1 MLKPFLIVCALSFV
15 GIAAHAQTGN
25 IWQHYEFSGAPQ
37 CMIADGSYLWIGN
50 DQGLVRYD
58 RAVDTFAIYFASMP
72 GLPDRWVTAL
82 TRAKDGS
89 IWIGTR
95 LGGLARFANNIWTTY
110 SSTNSALPADQI
122 TALAAD
128 SLGRVWVGIQV
139 GVAKYDNG
147 AWTVYTAA
155 QAPFSNNA
163 IYGLAADKLGNIWI
177 ATDNTQ
183 IPGKASLLK
192 FDGGTNWEMHNAST
206 DINFDAS
213 SNVSSMLI
221 AKNGDLW
228 LGMEG
233 YLDHLQGKTW
243 TSTLAQPAHNGPAK
257 NNVTALSED
266 TAGVIWSANSYG
278 AGRYDG
284 VTWQAL
290 ESKDGSFPF
299 PRCHGV
305 IADSGKFWFA
315 SYNDV
320 TIGPYG
326 FAKYDHGKWTLHD
339 SLSNCPL
346 DNNSIYAMTIDSRG
360 RFWCG
365 ERYTNR
371 VSMFDGY
378 TWTAFDDVTR
388 NTYTMSMCADSSGN
402 VYIGTGFQGI
412 VKFDGKS
419 APQYFDFTNTTLHSC
434 VISALAWDEVH
445 KTLWVGEQFDSKSV
459 IKYPAGLAKF
469 DGTTWTNY
477 TVVDS
482 PLPGM
487 EQSSLAVD
495 ATGVWTTTWYSGL
508 AHFDGVSKWDVYSTA
523 NSAIPGNRVWKVEQT
538 PKGDI
543 WIATEFGAAKWDGA
557 KWIPFT
563 TANSGIIA
571 SIYTCGFD
579 QIGNV
584 WFGAFNG
591 YAPGGASLFDGT
603 KWTTYTPLN
612 SGIGSNLL
620 ENIIG
625 GRNGDVW
632 IATYDQ
638 GIVRYNPKGI
648 APPCLNQVA
657 RLSIDPAPS
666 FLPNEG
672 VLRAIVTLKD
682 SVPEYLGLKEVTMTV
697 KFDARMLSIKN
708 LTASSGWTLTQ
719 SQRVASGSQVTLTC
733 NPHFAKAG
741 EALLVCDLDA
751 FVGTVTSSG
760 VSLID
765 TRFNPSDAKYE
776 SCTLASIPTDSML
789 VSLENA
795 CGDSIIRAS
804 LDRTP
809 LLQLLGANPDPVSS
823 ASQTFMLTLKSKR
836 DVQATITI
844 TTLAGVMVSSKQ
856 QLLAKGKGSYAVDL
870 SGLASG
876 AYLIQVMSGGSV
888 VSRKI
893 VVQ

>member
-1 MLKPFLIVCALSFV
+1 MKTIKLFLLSSVLSLFPLT
-15 GIAAHAQTGN
+15 AMAQTGN
-25 IWQHYEFSGAPQ
+25 IWEHYEFSGAPQ

-58 RAVDTFAIYFASMP
+58 RAVDTFANYYASIP
-72 GLPDRWVTAL
+72 GLPERWVTAL

-95 LGGLARFANNIWTTY
+95 FGGLVQFANNIWTTY
-110 SSTNSALPADQI
+110 STMNSPLPTDNI

-128 SLGRVWVGIQV
+128 SLGRVWVGTSS
-139 GVAKYDNG
+139 GLCAYDG
-147 AWTVYTAA
+147 GTWTLYTTP
-155 QAPFSNNA
+155 QAPFTNNA
-163 IYGLAADKLGNIWI
+163 IYGLAADKLGNVWI
-177 ATDNTQ
+177 ATGNTQ
-183 IPGKASLLK
+183 LPAHASILK
-192 FDGGTNWEMHNAST
+192 FDGGTNWELHNSAT

-213 SNVSSMLI
+213 SNVASMMI

-233 YLDHLQGKTW
+233 YLDHVQGKTW
-243 TSTLAQPAHNGPAK
+243 TSTLAQPAHNGPTK

-284 VTWQAL
+284 ATWQAL

-305 IADSGKFWFA
+305 IAESGKFWFA

-320 TIGPYG
+320 TVGPYG
-326 FAKYDHGKWTLHD
+326 FAKYDQGKWTLHD
-339 SLSNCPL
+339 SLSNCTL
-346 DNNSIYAMTIDSRG
+346 DNPTIYAMTIDSRG

-371 VSMFDGY
+371 VSMFDGF
-378 TWTAFDDVTR
+378 TWTKFDDVTR

-412 VKFDGKS
+412 VKFDGVT
-419 APQYFDFTNTTLHSC
+419 PQYFDYTNTTLHSC
-434 VISALAWDEVH
+434 VISALAWDERR

-469 DGTTWTNY
+469 DGTSWSNY

-495 ATGVWTTTWYSGL
+495 DSGVWTSTWYSGV
-508 AHFDGVSKWDVYSTA
+508 AHFDGVSKWNVFSTT
-523 NSAIPGNRVWKVEQT
+523 NSAIPGDRVWKVQQALN
-538 PKGDI
+538 GDI

-571 SIYTCGFD
+571 NLATCGSD
-579 QIGNV
+579 QLGNI

-591 YAPGGASLFDGT
+591 YGSGGACTFDGT

-620 ENIIG
+620 ENIVG
-625 GRNGDVW
+625 GINGDVW

-638 GIVRYNPKGI
+638 GVVRYNPNGI
-648 APPCLNQVA
+648 KPPCLNQVA
-657 RLSIDPAPS
+657 RLSIDQAS
-666 FLPNEG
+666 SATQG
-672 VLRAIVTLKD
+672 ALRAVVTLKD
-682 SVPEYLGLKEVTMTV
+682 SVPQYLGLKEVTLTI
-697 KFDARMLSIKN
+697 KYDARMLSIKN
-708 LTASSGWTLTQ
+708 VTPQSGWSVTGSTNIATGLQITLNCQ
-719 SQRVASGSQVTLTC
+719 
-733 NPHFAKAG
+733 PHFAKAG
-741 EALLVCDLDA
+741 EALLVCDLEA
-751 FVGTVTSSG
+751 FVGVVTSSG

-795 CGDSIIRAS
+795 CGDSTIRAS
-804 LDRTP
+804 MDHTP
-809 LLQLLGANPDPVSS
+809 LLQLLSANPDPVLRGGQNFS
-823 ASQTFMLTLKSKR
+823 LTLKSAFEQEAT
-836 DVQATITI
+836 VTITN
-844 TTLAGVMVSSKQ
+844 LVGVVVRSKQ
-856 QLLAKGKGSYAVDL
+856 LTLTRGKGSYDVDL
-870 SGLASG
+870 AGLASG
-876 AYLIQVMSGGSV
+876 AYLIEVSGGGSG